1 MVTHISNFIP
11 VLWIFLSLRLS
22 QVLDLD
28 FYLKRELSILLCS
41 ILKHC
46 TIFVGW
52 FHSML
57 SYGLDIY
64 SSNTYTM
71 KSLLSFFI
79 CLFLLPYVGNMK
91 GKQWNGKH
99 PPKKNREGKEK
110 KEWEEEWSR
119 VYSLQC
125 LCPYYPFCLDHF
137 SAYYC
142 LLVILLVS
150 FFFLYS
156 TVFIHT

>member
-1 MVTHISNFIP
+1 MFE
-11 VLWIFLSLRLS
+11 
-22 QVLDLD
+22 
-28 FYLKRELSILLCS
+28 LKSAFCL
-41 ILKHC
+41 
-46 TIFVGW
+46 FV
-52 FHSML
+52 
-57 SYGLDIY
+57 
-64 SSNTYTM
+64 
-71 KSLLSFFI
+71 
-79 CLFLLPYVGNMK
+79 CLFLLLYVGNMK

-125 LCPYYPFCLDHF
+125 QCPYYPFCLDHF

-156 TVFIHT
+156 TKCLFTPNICPFLFLIRYFFLGGGLTGDEFQGCLLIHTCMHPIWLKSWRRSMLLELIKA